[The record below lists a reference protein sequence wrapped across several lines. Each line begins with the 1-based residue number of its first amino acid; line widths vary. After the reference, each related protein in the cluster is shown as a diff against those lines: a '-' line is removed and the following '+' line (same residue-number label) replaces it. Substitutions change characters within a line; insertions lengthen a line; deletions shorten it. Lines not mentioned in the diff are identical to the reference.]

1 MRTDIWRL
9 LGASILSAAFV
20 SAEPQTAAPEDLVLG
35 VWDLDL
41 SASSFEPGPPPQ
53 SQRRTYEAHA
63 EGVKA
68 TIETVDDSGTRYKA
82 EYVAEYDSLEH
93 PLTGSST
100 VDAIALTR
108 VSAHRAKATLSHA
121 RKVIGTA
128 ERIIAEDGSSMTI
141 TYTGTGADGRKV
153 KNVAVYK
160 KRKD

>member
-9 LGASILSAAFV
+9 LGASFLAVAFV

-41 SASSFEPGPPPQ
+41 SQSTFDPGPAPR
-53 SQRRTYEAHA
+53 SQRRSYEAHGD
-63 EGVKA
+63 GVKA
-68 TIETVDDSGTRYKA
+68 TIETVDNSGTRYTA
-82 EYVAEYDSLEH
+82 EYVADYDSLEY

-108 VSAHRAKATLSHA
+108 VNATKAKATLSHA

-128 ERIIAEDGSSMTI
+128 ERIIADAGSSMTI
-141 TYTGTGADGRKV
+141 TYAGTNTDGRKV
-153 KNVAVYK
+153 KNVAVY
-160 KRKD
+160 RKQKN